1 MKRKTGNITAL
12 GGLAS
17 MTMSAVVWMVL
28 GASAA
33 GSQDYPVRPVRI
45 VASGVGS
52 GGDIAARLIAQGIAG
67 PLGQQVIVDNRGGI
81 IAGLTVVKAPPDGY
95 MLLLQSGTLW
105 VGPLLQST
113 PFDVVK
119 DFAPISLI
127 TSEPNVLVVHPSL
140 PAKSVKE
147 LIALAKAKPGELNY
161 GSGATGS
168 SNHLA
173 GELFKAMAGV
183 NIARISY
190 KGIGLAI
197 IDLLGGQVHMS
208 FGTVGA
214 VAPHI
219 QSGRLRGMAVTSE
232 KPSALLPELPTAA
245 ATGLPGY
252 ESGSPYGL
260 FAPAKTPEAIIA
272 RLNQEI
278 VRFINQPDA
287 RKRFLAGGSDP
298 VGSSPE
304 LLAATI
310 RFEITK
316 WGRLIKDAGI
326 RAE

>member
-1 MKRKTGNITAL
+1 MSYAHRTVI
-12 GGLAS
+12 GLLATL
-17 MTMSAVVWMVL
+17 MAHGEV
-28 GASAA
+28 AA
-33 GSQDYPVRPVRI
+33 QSQDYPNRPIRI

-52 GGDIAARLIAQGIAG
+52 GGDIAARLLAQGMSG
-67 PLGQQVIVDNRGGI
+67 PLGQQMIVDNRGGI
-81 IAGLTVVKAPPDGY
+81 IAGLTVVKAPPDGH

-113 PFDVVK
+113 PFDVIK

-140 PAKSVKE
+140 PAKTVKD
-147 LIALAKAKPGELNY
+147 LIALAKARPGDLDY
-161 GSGATGS
+161 ASGATGS

-183 NIARISY
+183 NIVRISY
-190 KGIGLAI
+190 KGIGLAMN
-197 IDLLGGQVHMS
+197 DLLGGQVHMS

-214 VAPHI
+214 VAAHI
-219 QSGRLRGMAVTSE
+219 KSGRVRGMAVTSA

-252 ESGSPYGL
+252 ESGSAYGL
-260 FAPAKTPEAIIA
+260 FAPARTPDAIIA

-278 VRFINQPDA
+278 VRLIAQPDL
-287 RKRFLAGGSDP
+287 RKKFLAGGSEP

-304 LLAATI
+304 ELASTI
-310 RFEITK
+310 RSEIAK
-316 WGRLIKDAGI
+316 WSKLIKDAGI